1 MISRLFKAIYHILRY
16 HNLIK
21 VDLEIN
27 ENINFGSDE
36 ANNFFESKLSS
47 CKVYLEYG
55 SGSSTL
61 LADKKNKNYFSVES
75 DKSFYKKF
83 KQFLRRK
90 YILKELG
97 YVYFSSIP
105 ILFTLRKLFLI
116 KKAKKYVNDILTYFN
131 ENKIVPDLILIDG
144 RYRVLCALHLYNFFK
159 EKEVSFTIIIDD
171 YTLRPDYFILEN
183 FFEIKKIGRF
193 GVLEKLKD
201 QNPNKLIETYSIE
214 YM

>member
-1 MISRLFKAIYHILRY
+1 MIS
-16 HNLIK
+16 
-21 VDLEIN
+21 
-27 ENINFGSDE
+27 
-36 ANNFFESKLSS
+36 
-47 CKVYLEYG
+47 
-55 SGSSTL
+55 
-61 LADKKNKNYFSVES
+61 
-75 DKSFYKKF
+75 
-83 KQFLRRK
+83 
-90 YILKELG
+90 
-97 YVYFSSIP
+97 
-105 ILFTLRKLFLI
+105 
-116 KKAKKYVNDILTYFN
+116 AKKYVNDILTYFN

-214 YM
+214 YI

>member
-1 MISRLFKAIYHILRY
+1 MISSFIKAIYHILRY
-16 HNLIK
+16 HNLVK
-21 VDLEIN
+21 VNLDIN

-36 ANNFFESKLSS
+36 ANNFFESKLSN

-61 LADKKNKNYFSVES
+61 LADKKNKNYFSIES
-75 DKSFYKKF
+75 DKSFYKKL
-83 KQFLRRK
+83 KNRLKRK

-105 ILFTLRKLFLI
+105 MLFTLRKSFLI
-116 KKAKKYVNDILTYFN
+116 KKAKKYVNDILEHFN
-131 ENKIVPDLILIDG
+131 KNKIVPDFILIDG
-144 RYRVLCALHLYNFFK
+144 RYRVLCALQLHNFFK
-159 EKEVSFTIIIDD
+159 DKEKSFTIIVDD
-171 YTLRPDYFILEN
+171 YTLKPDYLILEK

-193 GVLEKLKD
+193 GVLEKSKD
-201 QNPNKLIETYSIE
+201 QNPNKLIETYSIK